1 MKYRRSTCLLIA
13 AIVGFVY
20 SFYIMW
26 YVVHDNAV
34 AAQSGETAY
43 ALGIAMGTVLLLP
56 HMILS
61 VVADMF
67 NIVGWAANSRGL
79 ALTGAILYSLAA
91 AEFPLYIPLVL
102 VQLVLSYVG
111 FVRLKGIRLHN
122 KKVMELQT
130 SQ

>member
-43 ALGIAMGTVLLLP
+43 ACLLYT
-56 HMILS
+56 
-61 VVADMF
+61 
-67 NIVGWAANSRGL
+67 SRC
-79 ALTGAILYSLAA
+79 
-91 AEFPLYIPLVL
+91 V
-102 VQLVLSYVG
+102 
-111 FVRLKGIRLHN
+111 
-122 KKVMELQT
+122 
-130 SQ
+130 